1 MLQNRYWIYL
11 REKRVYIYYLDVYA
25 EHSYKCDKAV
35 KIYCAAASSA
45 SIAAWAVW
53 NRLSFVWASFI
64 ALSQVITA
72 VYDLLPFSKRM
83 KYAAPFIKELKLLS
97 NRIESNWFKVNSGDL
112 TAEEINE
119 LLYNFE
125 TEYIEMENKYLKK
138 LPSMKNRKFLKKAI
152 EQSDVYLERFYG
164 MEDDNAK

>member
-1 MLQNRYWIYL
+1 
-11 REKRVYIYYLDVYA
+11 
-25 EHSYKCDKAV
+25 
-35 KIYCAAASSA
+35 
-45 SIAAWAVW
+45 
-53 NRLSFVWASFI
+53 
-64 ALSQVITA
+64 
-72 VYDLLPFSKRM
+72 M

-152 EQSDVYLERFYG
+152 EQADIYLERFYG